1 MTMAEPRRLAR
12 RGTRPILSPQ
22 RRRFTLEWL
31 RSSSATEAAIKAGYS
46 PKTATKQASRLLTS
60 VDVQRFLA
68 GRVAKL
74 ELEADAVMGEVA
86 RQAFEEIPNI
96 VDLFDERNNL
106 RPLHTLTLEQQ
117 RSIAGLDVVKRN
129 LVAGDKKTDVVHKIR
144 LWNIRAERTKAQELL
159 AKLLKLVNNEP
170 PGAPQVPMFAISCL
184 PDLSPNPSL
193 PQQLPIRDLPPADGT

>member
-1 MTMAEPRRLAR
+1 MPRNTARLR
-12 RGTRPILSPQ
+12 RGTRASLSPQ
-22 RRRFTLEWL
+22 RRRFALEYL
-31 RSSSATEAAIKAGYS
+31 RRGNATEAAIVAGYS
-46 PKTATKQASRLLTS
+46 PKTAKVQASRLLTF

-74 ELEADAVMGEVA
+74 ELEADRVLGEVA
-86 RQAFEEIPNI
+86 RQAFEDIPNI
-96 VDLFDERNNL
+96 VDLFDEHDNL

-129 LVAGDKKTDVVHKIR
+129 LAAGDQKTDVVHKIR

-170 PGAPQVPMFAISCL
+170 PGAPQVSMFLVAEL
-184 PDLSPNPSL
+184 PSMSPHPT
-193 PQQLPIRDLPPADGT
+193 PPQLPIRDLPPADGT

>member
-1 MTMAEPRRLAR
+1 
-12 RGTRPILSPQ
+12 
-22 RRRFTLEWL
+22 
-31 RSSSATEAAIKAGYS
+31 
-46 PKTATKQASRLLTS
+46 
-60 VDVQRFLA
+60 
-68 GRVAKL
+68 
-74 ELEADAVMGEVA
+74 MGEVA
-86 RQAFEEIPNI
+86 HQAFEEIPNI
-96 VDLFDERNNL
+96 VDLFDEHDNL

-184 PDLSPNPSL
+184 PDFSPNPAL
-193 PQQLPIRDLPPADGT
+193 PRSFASGGCPADRGHTNASKAANHLGRRCTDRRGRRQATRGAGQTWVGRGG